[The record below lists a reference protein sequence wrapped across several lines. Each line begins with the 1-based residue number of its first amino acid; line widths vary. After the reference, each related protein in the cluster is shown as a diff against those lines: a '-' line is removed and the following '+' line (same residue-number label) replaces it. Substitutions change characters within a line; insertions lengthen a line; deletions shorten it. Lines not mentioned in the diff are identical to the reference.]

1 MNPANHETF
10 SHRRL
15 SYIAPF
21 TVVFITALLLGFL
34 SARFYY
40 YVKSPNLNLKG
51 KGHMYLYIPTGTG
64 FDGLLRIMKEK
75 DILKNE
81 RSFIYVSS
89 RKHYDSKV
97 KPGRYKI
104 QAGMN
109 NNELVNLLRS
119 GRQEPVRLNIQSA
132 RTVAELAGKLSHQI
146 EADSSSLMKLFL
158 DPSCLKQFG
167 IDTYNVFVLFIPNTY
182 EMYWNTSAQQLLK
195 KMSLE
200 QNIFW
205 SARRRE
211 LLGSTGMNINQVVT
225 LASIVEKETNKDQE
239 KPDIAGVY
247 INRLKKKWPLQAD
260 PTIIFAWQDYS
271 IRRLTAKHLKIDSK
285 YNTYIHSGLPPGPV
299 CIPSVSSIDAV
310 LNFTDHKYMY
320 FCAKEDLTGS
330 HNFAVNLAE
339 HNRNAKKYQQALDRL
354 NIR

>member
-1 MNPANHETF
+1 
-10 SHRRL
+10 
-15 SYIAPF
+15 
-21 TVVFITALLLGFL
+21 
-34 SARFYY
+34 
-40 YVKSPNLNLKG
+40 
-51 KGHMYLYIPTGTG
+51 
-64 FDGLLRIMKEK
+64 MKEK

-81 RSFIYVSS
+81 RSFIYVSY
-89 RKHYDSKV
+89 RKHYDLKV

-146 EADSSSLMKLFL
+146 EADSSGLMKLFL

-211 LLGSTGMNINQVVT
+211 LLCTTGMNIDQVVT
-225 LASIVEKETNKDQE
+225 LASIVEKETNNDQE

-260 PTIIFAWQDYS
+260 PTIIFACQDYS

-285 YNTYIHSGLPPGPV
+285 YNTYIHAGLPPGPV

-310 LNFTDHKYMY
+310 LNFRDHKYMY
-320 FCAKEDLTGS
+320 FCAKEDLSGS